1 VPPTL
6 ADLFAQARDRGL
18 PRYRTLSRAELEDA
32 LRRAD
37 GAGGEPA
44 RDEPVRVERDGPLA
58 LIVLDDRRTRN
69 ALGTATMAAL
79 EAAISGLEGDGEVR
93 LVALAHAGPVFS
105 SGAAI
110 AEWDVL
116 PDGGEALTTRG
127 TALCDRLA
135 ALPVPVVAL
144 VGGHAVGGG
153 AELALAADWR
163 LMAPD
168 AELRFVH
175 AGLGLVPGFGG
186 LGRLAA
192 LVGRGRALRAI
203 ACREAIGAEQALLA
217 GLADEVVPA
226 RRQRARAR
234 ELAEHVAG
242 SDRLAVARA
251 KVALTSGGRDAE
263 RAAFLASW
271 PDRRLPR

>member
-1 VPPTL
+1 MPPTL
-6 ADLFAQARDRGL
+6 ADLFAQAREHGL
-18 PRYRTLSRAELEDA
+18 PRYRTLSRAELEAA
-32 LRRAD
+32 LGDGVATRA
-37 GAGGEPA
+37 APA
-44 RDEPVRVERDGPLA
+44 SPLRVERDGPLA
-58 LIVLDDRRTRN
+58 LLLLDDRRTRN
-69 ALGTATMAAL
+69 ALGTSLMGALESALAAL
-79 EAAISGLEGDGEVR
+79 EDDAEVR
-93 LVALAHAGPVFS
+93 LVALGHAGPIFS

-110 AEWDVL
+110 AEWDAL
-116 PDGGEALTTRG
+116 PVGGEELTTRG

-144 VGGHAVGGG
+144 VGGHAIGGG

-163 LMAPD
+163 LVAPG

-192 LVGRGRALRAI
+192 LVGASRALRAL
-203 ACREAIGAEQALLA
+203 ATREAIGAEAALAL
-217 GLADEVVPA
+217 GLADELVPA

-234 ELAEHVAG
+234 ELAELVAG
-242 SDRLAVARA
+242 SERGAITRA
-251 KVALTSGGRDAE
+251 KAALRKGDREAE

-271 PDRRLPR
+271 PERRLPR